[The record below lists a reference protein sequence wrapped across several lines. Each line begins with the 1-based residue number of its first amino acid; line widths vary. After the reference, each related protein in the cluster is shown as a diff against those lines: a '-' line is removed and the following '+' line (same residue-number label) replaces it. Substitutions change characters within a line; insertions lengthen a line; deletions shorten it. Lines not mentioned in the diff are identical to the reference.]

1 MTFCQSIQPASD
13 QLLLLQIMRWS
24 MAWLALKL
32 FNFMCLHVELIAL
45 CPQMNVGTKKY
56 RDARLMTLISNRMK
70 KVHLLLRSVVNQLFE
85 LLPFTWYIFLFPMKF
100 LETTIFPN
108 PPTFYNEQ
116 LIFHQSY

>member
-1 MTFCQSIQPASD
+1 MKKKRSSPLESLDCKKEATT
-13 QLLLLQIMRWS
+13 QLGFSFWS
-24 MAWLALKL
+24 
-32 FNFMCLHVELIAL
+32 
-45 CPQMNVGTKKY
+45 TKKY

-85 LLPFTWYIFLFPMKF
+85 ILPFTWYIFLFPMKF

-116 LIFHQSY
+116 LRSEEHTSEL